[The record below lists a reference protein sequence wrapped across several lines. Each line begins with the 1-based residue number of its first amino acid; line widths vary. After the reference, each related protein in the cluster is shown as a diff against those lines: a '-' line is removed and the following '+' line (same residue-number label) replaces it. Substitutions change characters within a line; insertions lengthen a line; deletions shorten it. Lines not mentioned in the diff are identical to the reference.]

1 MKKIIQKALSLTVAT
16 WLFTGCS
23 LSDFANWA
31 DDIAYDTLATTNET
45 VMGADSPFKVEYNPI
60 VANPDGI
67 IKVNGREVKTTAS
80 KPSALSLDD
89 VLYIALRN
97 SRDYQNRKEA
107 LFTSALYVANER
119 QSWNTPLLQGALA
132 GTLGI
137 EKPGGSNSNT
147 TKTGAVRTNPS
158 ILQRFVNGG
167 ILTFGAAI
175 DLATDFLG
183 SDSLSIGSSIDAN
196 FTQPL
201 LRGAWK
207 GFAYE
212 QQYRLERNFEFE
224 VYAFHRYR
232 QTFAANIVSRY
243 YEVLRLRDRLENE
256 VQNIKRLT
264 ETRDLTRIK
273 ANDGQVSM
281 VQLDQAEQN
290 LLSAKVRLTAE
301 KQNYKNSVDQLKI
314 LIGLPTL
321 ANVEP
326 AYPQALTHLSKF
338 KPNTKDI
345 PFTVDQAIKI
355 ALKVRPDVLASRSK
369 VRDAKRNVEIAEN
382 NFLPQLDLDL
392 GYSAKNP
399 NGSSDPGDIN
409 FKNGRRYAKL
419 KFNYPLNQINNRDAY
434 RNSQIALSRAERD
447 YSLFVDNLRENIRS
461 TYRSLERSRDSYKIQ
476 LKNVEIAKSRRKLAS
491 LQQEQGYASA
501 RDVLEAEEALR
512 NAQNGLTASLISYTT
527 TRLRFLASLGMLQI
541 HNAGNVSV
549 NKEPVDFN
557 RLNKRYP
564 YTTGD
569 FSKGIDINEKTN
581 P

>member
-1 MKKIIQKALSLTVAT
+1 MIKTIKKALSLTVAT
-16 WLFTGCS
+16 LTLTGCS

-45 VMGADSPFKVEYNPI
+45 VMGDDAPFKVEYNPL
-60 VANPDGI
+60 VANDKGFI
-67 IKVNGREVKTTAS
+67 VINGKQVQTSGK
-80 KPSALSLDD
+80 KPSPLTLDD
-89 VLYIALRN
+89 VLFIALKN
-97 SRDYQNRKEA
+97 SREYQNRKES
-107 LFTSALYVANER
+107 LFSSALYVANER
-119 QSWNTPLLQGALA
+119 QSWNVPLLQGSLA
-132 GTLGI
+132 SALGI
-137 EKPGGSNSNT
+137 EKPAGNSSVT
-147 TKTGAVRTNPS
+147 TKTGAVSANPS
-158 ILQRFVNGG
+158 ILQRFINGG
-167 ILTFGAAI
+167 ILTFGAAV

-256 VQNIKRLT
+256 IQNIKRLT
-264 ETRDLTRIK
+264 ETRDLTKIK
-273 ANDGQVSM
+273 ARDGQVSM

-326 AYPQALTHLSKF
+326 AYPNALTQLSKF

-345 PFTVDQAIKI
+345 PFSVDQAIKI
-355 ALKVRPDVLASRSK
+355 ALEVRPDVLASRSK

-399 NGSSDPGDIN
+399 DGSTAVGDIN
-409 FKNGRRYAKL
+409 FRKGRRFAKL
-419 KFNYPLNQINNRDAY
+419 KFNYPLNQIDNRDAY

-476 LKNVEIAKSRRKLAS
+476 LKNVEIAKSRRKLAALEQS
-491 LQQEQGYASA
+491 QGYASA

-512 NAQNGLTASLISYTT
+512 SAQNGLTASLISYTT
-527 TRLRFLASLGMLQI
+527 TRLRFLASLGMLKVQT
-541 HNAGNVSV
+541 AGTVSV
-549 NKEPVDFN
+549 NKKPVDFK